1 MTILHKLNSNAEIFL
16 KKAMGQDGFEELSK
30 FELVKESTQT
40 VVDHEEVKTAL
51 TIVPRAVLAFLNSTL
66 KELSKGGVKEFKLP
80 VKEDAFINI
89 HKLDTDV
96 YTGHIHKEGRIIARF
111 KNRSLPGVGLIIMTT
126 FELYDVDNLQ
136 QAKEVSSPSIS
147 EINRIIDEKIA
158 LRDII
163 DRVVDKKLSERDAIE
178 SIINSK
184 LNQMI
189 LEAGKEAEK
198 KEEPVE
204 ITKEIVQT
212 MEKKQKKNLKLK
224 DFLDNRNQK
233 KVKHLVSL
241 EKSHQIECPDCRSTI
256 LKNCVYTGCV
266 CFGENMGS
274 RVTLSKNEFGFSVDF
289 DKSWNKDNIE
299 MLLEILRKQRE
310 GL

>member
-1 MTILHKLNSNAEIFL
+1 MTILRNLNSNAEIFL

-30 FELVKESTQT
+30 FELAKESTQT
-40 VVDHEEVKTAL
+40 VIDHEEVKTAL
-51 TIVPRAVLAFLNSTL
+51 TIVPRAILAFLSATL
-66 KELSKGGVKEFKLP
+66 KELKKDEIKEFKLP

-96 YTGHIHKEGRIIARF
+96 YTGHIHKEGRIVARF

-158 LRDII
+158 LRNMI
-163 DRVVDKKLSERDAIE
+163 DMVVDKKLSEREAIE
-178 SIINSK
+178 RIISNK

-189 LEAGKEAEK
+189 SEVKQEAE
-198 KEEPVE
+198 KEEPVK
-204 ITKEIVQT
+204 ITKEIMQT

-241 EKSHQIECPDCRSTI
+241 EKSHKIQCPDCRSTI
-256 LKNCVYTGCV
+256 LKDFVYTGCV

-274 RVTLSKNEFGFSVDF
+274 NIVLKKNEFGFSVDF

-299 MLLEILRKQRE
+299 MLLAILRKQRE